1 MQKANNILFTIYR
14 ILLVAILVFAIAF
27 FVFQKNTVSETP
39 AEEVFQKVSAAVDSD
54 KMEPSSN
61 RFFKKYYGLNAAD
74 YEGVLFYAPVTNMD
88 ADELLVVCLKDPD
101 QAEAVT
107 EAILKRQADKAQ
119 TFEGYAPEQYALA
132 EDYLLD
138 VQGNYILFVV
148 DPNAEAIDAA
158 FAEAL

>member
-1 MQKANNILFTIYR
+1 MKKSSNVLFTIWR
-14 ILLVAILVFAIAF
+14 ILLVAILVLAIAF
-27 FVFQKNTVSETP
+27 FVFRKNTVSETP
-39 AEEVFQKVSAAVDSD
+39 PSQLFEKVSAAVNSE
-54 KMEPSSN
+54 KMALSSN

-74 YEGVLFYAPVTNMD
+74 FEDVLFFAPVTNMD
-88 ADELLVVCLKDPD
+88 ADELLVVCLKDPN

-107 EAILKRQADKAQ
+107 EAILKRQADKAK

-148 DPNAEAIDAA
+148 DPNAQAIDAV